1 MKSTND
7 CFWNQF
13 FHRVSILISYNRGSN
28 VHGFCTIIYSFVCQ
42 FSLHYY
48 WYCYNQKQ
56 SSGEVLQKSVLTNG
70 YFYINTLRLFKND
83 VTHIFR
89 LSIFSA
95 YFEDW
100 EQEWAQYFKPLAWS
114 LFPTQSKIWDG
125 AVFGK
130 IVSSLK
136 TLSISAKKPVWLGSN
151 YASVSSH

>member
-1 MKSTND
+1 MFLRILQNSQVNTSTRVSFLKKLQIYRIYQKTLSKALSKKEILAHVILVNSSKFLKIPFFKNPLDD
-7 CFWNQF
+7 CF
-13 FHRVSILISYNRGSN
+13 
-28 VHGFCTIIYSFVCQ
+28 C
-42 FSLHYY
+42 
-48 WYCYNQKQ
+48 
-56 SSGEVLQKSVLTNG
+56 
-70 YFYINTLRLFKND
+70 INTFRLFKND

-136 TLSISAKKPVWLGSN
+136 TLSISAKKPIWLGSN